1 MKIFGFEIFN
11 KKKEDET
18 FKPLSM
24 NTVVSPDNDDGAVE
38 FSHLESL
45 ASSHYFLL
53 NNIPRQNEIDK
64 IKQYREI
71 SSEPEVDQAIDEIVN
86 EAIVLEDNF
95 EVVRIN
101 LDDLEDYS
109 EDFKE
114 KISEEFDYILQLLN
128 FNVDAYSI
136 FRKWYVDGRLF
147 YNKVIDFNNPKA
159 GIQKLLLI
167 SPFHI
172 RKIREIIKEVNE
184 NTVEVVKD
192 INEFY
197 IYDPV
202 FNFTSNTALKLPM
215 DSVIYVHSG
224 LVDEENKIILSYL
237 EKAIKAVN
245 QLRQMEDASIIYR
258 LARAPERRVIYVDVA
273 GLPKIKAEQYIK
285 NLMTKFKNR
294 LSYDA
299 ITGKVKDSRN
309 QLSMMEDIWIPRRT
323 DGKTAE
329 IQTLP
334 GSTNTDQTEE
344 VKYFLNKV
352 YSALNVPVS
361 RLNSDTPSGVSFGRT
376 AEITRDELKF
386 SKFIRRLQTQ
396 FSNLFYDVLRTQLLL
411 KNIISI
417 NDWEDIKNGIKF
429 EFEKDNYYTESKNAA
444 VLKDQLD
451 MMNTIDS
458 MIGKYFSTDFA
469 YKNIMGFNEEE
480 INEEK
485 RLMAVASGKAPEGG
499 DEGAGGDL
507 GFGGDG
513 GADLGGDFGGGGEE
527 SMPPPEGGSE
537 ETKGGEESSAPPKE
551 KSHGNELDFM
561 KSDLKSM
568 KSPNK

>member
-1 MKIFGFEIFN
+1 
-11 KKKEDET
+11 
-18 FKPLSM
+18 
-24 NTVVSPDNDDGAVE
+24 
-38 FSHLESL
+38 
-45 ASSHYFLL
+45 
-53 NNIPRQNEIDK
+53 
-64 IKQYREI
+64 
-71 SSEPEVDQAIDEIVN
+71 
-86 EAIVLEDNF
+86 
-95 EVVRIN
+95 
-101 LDDLEDYS
+101 
-109 EDFKE
+109 
-114 KISEEFDYILQLLN
+114 
-128 FNVDAYSI
+128 
-136 FRKWYVDGRLF
+136 
-147 YNKVIDFNNPKA
+147 
-159 GIQKLLLI
+159 
-167 SPFHI
+167 
-172 RKIREIIKEVNE
+172 
-184 NTVEVVKD
+184 
-192 INEFY
+192 
-197 IYDPV
+197 
-202 FNFTSNTALKLPM
+202 
-215 DSVIYVHSG
+215 
-224 LVDEENKIILSYL
+224 
-237 EKAIKAVN
+237 
-245 QLRQMEDASIIYR
+245 
-258 LARAPERRVIYVDVA
+258 
-273 GLPKIKAEQYIK
+273 
-285 NLMTKFKNR
+285 MTKFKNR

-513 GADLGGDFGGGGEE
+513 GPCVCRFYVQVPQSPDALFWRVGGGEYF
-527 SMPPPEGGSE
+527 SGCHVWWCRCWVACVWYTQPHRVAAGACYLFYNHWFAVH
-537 ETKGGEESSAPPKE
+537 T
-551 KSHGNELDFM
+551 FWRYR
-561 KSDLKSM
+561 
-568 KSPNK
+568 

>member
-1 MKIFGFEIFN
+1 
-11 KKKEDET
+11 
-18 FKPLSM
+18 
-24 NTVVSPDNDDGAVE
+24 
-38 FSHLESL
+38 
-45 ASSHYFLL
+45 
-53 NNIPRQNEIDK
+53 
-64 IKQYREI
+64 
-71 SSEPEVDQAIDEIVN
+71 
-86 EAIVLEDNF
+86 
-95 EVVRIN
+95 
-101 LDDLEDYS
+101 
-109 EDFKE
+109 
-114 KISEEFDYILQLLN
+114 
-128 FNVDAYSI
+128 
-136 FRKWYVDGRLF
+136 
-147 YNKVIDFNNPKA
+147 
-159 GIQKLLLI
+159 
-167 SPFHI
+167 
-172 RKIREIIKEVNE
+172 
-184 NTVEVVKD
+184 
-192 INEFY
+192 
-197 IYDPV
+197 
-202 FNFTSNTALKLPM
+202 
-215 DSVIYVHSG
+215 
-224 LVDEENKIILSYL
+224 
-237 EKAIKAVN
+237 
-245 QLRQMEDASIIYR
+245 
-258 LARAPERRVIYVDVA
+258 
-273 GLPKIKAEQYIK
+273 
-285 NLMTKFKNR
+285 MTKFKNR